1 MQPQELKESMLA
13 LASAVGP
20 FTSWLSEKLWIQAV
34 QQACWDC
41 QQLLCLAHAFTPPR
55 LEAAITRLMYYGVED
70 LASLRFVLEQDL
82 DQATR
87 RYDADL
93 DGQLH
98 LPLEN
103 PHLSCPSVKRMC
115 DPIY

>member
-1 MQPQELKESMLA
+1 MRA

-20 FTSWLSEKLWIQAV
+20 FTSWLAEKLWIQAAR
-34 QQACWDC
+34 QACWDC
-41 QQLLCLAHAFTPPR
+41 QQLLCLAHSFSPSR
-55 LEAAITRLMYYGVED
+55 LEAAIARLMYYDVED
-70 LASLRFVLEQDL
+70 LASLRFILEQDL
-82 DQATR
+82 DQAAR

-103 PHLSCPSVKRMC
+103 PQL
-115 DPIY
+115 